1 MGKECRLVVI
11 DMGNLGGGANKLE
24 LSTVYDPLSIVDEM
38 KGESSEKIVT
48 FSSVFVFTKKIVTS
62 IINFVWQ
69 IFRF

>member
-38 KGESSEKIVT
+38 KGESSEKIESHLVVYW
-48 FSSVFVFTKKIVTS
+48 FSRKKLLLH
-62 IINFVWQ
+62 
-69 IFRF
+69 

>member
-1 MGKECRLVVI
+1 
-11 DMGNLGGGANKLE
+11 MGNLGGGANKLE

-38 KGESSEKIVT
+38 NGESSETNRVT
-48 FSSVFVFTKKIVTS
+48 FSSVFVFTKEIVTS

>member
-38 KGESSEKIVT
+38 KGESSEKIESHLVQLL
-48 FSSVFVFTKKIVTS
+48 VFTKKIVTS
-62 IINFVWQ
+62 LISN
-69 IFRF
+69 